1 MTTPSAPLALDLSA
15 TDIALGV
22 AFTVG
27 ILFVLLLAI
36 SLIRSRRTPVHAAIA
51 EGSPE
56 PERAAEERK
65 RKAPA
70 PVSRRDFFRR
80 SLVTSLAIFGAQFG
94 GASIAFLWPS
104 LRGGFGSLIDAG
116 SVSDI
121 KNEIQSTRQPFYSGS
136 GRFYIATYAG
146 KGVDPSTGVDYEA
159 EGTVADGLI
168 ALYQRC
174 VHLGCRVPFC
184 EQSQWFECPCHGS
197 KYNKAGEF
205 TLGPAPRGLDR
216 FPISV
221 ENDRVMVD
229 TSTIVIGPTRG
240 TDTIRQAPQGAFCV
254 GA

>member
-1 MTTPSAPLALDLSA
+1 MTAATAPLALNLDA

-36 SLIRSRRTPVHAAIA
+36 SLIRSRRTRLHAAIA

-56 PERAAEERK
+56 PEHAEEERK

-70 PVSRRDFFRR
+70 PLSRRDFFRR

-104 LRGGFGSLIDAG
+104 LRGGFGSVIDAG
-116 SVSDI
+116 SAADI
-121 KNEIQSTRQPFYSGS
+121 RNEIQSSRQPFYSGS
-136 GRFYIATYAG
+136 GRFYITTYDG
-146 KGVDPSTGVDYEA
+146 DGVDPSTGVDYEA
-159 EGTVADGLI
+159 EGTVAEGLI

-184 EQSQWFECPCHGS
+184 GQSQWFECPCHGS
-197 KYNKAGEF
+197 KYNQAGEF
-205 TLGPAPRGLDR
+205 TLGPAPRGMDR
-216 FPISV
+216 FPITIQ
-221 ENDRVMVD
+221 NNRVMVD
-229 TSTIVIGPTRG
+229 TSTIILGPTRG
-240 TDTIRQAPQGAFCV
+240 TDTIRQRPAGAFCV